1 MKRNKRIRGR
11 EGGGGEWEKT
21 GEKERERER
30 EREIKQTSIVSKV
43 ISSDPTSKYF
53 NVSPISTIIT

>member
-1 MKRNKRIRGR
+1 MKRNKRIK
-11 EGGGGEWEKT
+11 GGGGGGGEKT
-21 GEKERERER
+21 GEKER

-53 NVSPISTIIT
+53 NVSPISIIITYR

>member
-11 EGGGGEWEKT
+11 EGGGGEKT
-21 GEKERERER
+21 GEKERER

-53 NVSPISTIIT
+53 NVSPISIIITYR